1 MRLKFVFTLAVVCG
15 LSFTDLQ
22 AQQTA
27 KITSAGTG
35 YLEYLPQDY
44 NKNTNDYP
52 IVIFLH
58 GIGER
63 GTTST
68 DPATIKTSVQKV
80 ANVGL
85 AKNVKYGAQYPF
97 ILISPQLKSSYGT
110 WPANYVMEVLNH
122 VKKYLRVNNKRIY
135 ITGLSLGSLGTWTT
149 LGAYPEVFAAAVPIC
164 AAGSTSKACAIAAE
178 NVPIWAFHG
187 TEDTRVSYLV
197 TTKMVNAVNACTPKP
212 SPLAKVTLF
221 YGMGHAIWDKV
232 YKYTNAV
239 DWMLGFTNGTTTT
252 DDGSA
257 TNTPPTVS
265 AGSDKSLTLP
275 DNEVYIQGTASDSD
289 GSIASY
295 RWKQLSGGTVSM
307 GGVSTSRLRAYNMVE
322 GSYTFRLKVT
332 DNSGAIKY
340 DDVKVVVSRTSASNI
355 APVAKAGSDKSTSST
370 SITLTGSGYDSDGT
384 IVSYKWNKAIG
395 NAVTLTNAKS
405 ASVTVSGLQDGS
417 YYFRLGVTDNDGAT
431 DYDQVKVVVS
441 GSGTTATNIEPVIVP
456 SGSTSNVA
464 PVAKAGSDKSTSS
477 KSITITGSGY
487 DADGKIVSYKW
498 NKAIGGAVTLT
509 NANSASVTVSGMQD
523 GTYYFRLGVT
533 DNDGATDYDQVKV
546 VVKGSS
552 TAATSTTTNENLAPV
567 AYAGEN
573 KRITTETATVKI
585 VGSGYDKDGDIVS
598 YRWAQYGGPDVT
610 LKNRESS
617 TVTVSGLR
625 EGKYYLK
632 LIVKDNDGAT
642 DRDNMLIV
650 VSES

>member
-1 MRLKFVFTLAVVCG
+1 MRLKFIFTLAVVCG

-85 AKNVKYGAQYPF
+85 AKSVKYGAQYPF
-97 ILISPQLKSSYGT
+97 VLISPQLKSSYGT

-149 LGAYPEVFAAAVPIC
+149 LGAYPDVFAAAVPIC

-178 NVPIWAFHG
+178 NVAIWAFHG

-212 SPLAKVTLF
+212 TPLAKTTLF
-221 YGMGHAIWDKV
+221 YGLGHNIWDKV
-232 YKYTNAV
+232 YNETSAV
-239 DWMLGFTNGTTTT
+239 NWMLSFTNGTTT
-252 DDGSA
+252 DDGS
-257 TNTPPTVS
+257 
-265 AGSDKSLTLP
+265 
-275 DNEVYIQGTASDSD
+275 GTS
-289 GSIASY
+289 
-295 RWKQLSGGTVSM
+295 
-307 GGVSTSRLRAYNMVE
+307 
-322 GSYTFRLKVT
+322 
-332 DNSGAIKY
+332 
-340 DDVKVVVSRTSASNI
+340 SNI
-355 APVAKAGSDKSTSST
+355 APVAKAG
-370 SITLTGSGYDSDGT
+370 
-384 IVSYKWNKAIG
+384 A
-395 NAVTLTNAKS
+395 
-405 ASVTVSGLQDGS
+405 
-417 YYFRLGVTDNDGAT
+417 
-431 DYDQVKVVVS
+431 
-441 GSGTTATNIEPVIVP
+441 
-456 SGSTSNVA
+456 
-464 PVAKAGSDKSTSS
+464 DKSTSS
-477 KSITITGSGY
+477 KSITINGSGY
-487 DADGKIVSYKW
+487 DADGQIVSYKW

-523 GTYYFRLGVT
+523 GTYYFRLRVT

-546 VVKGSS
+546 VVSGSG
-552 TAATSTTTNENLAPV
+552 TATATTTTTTTTNTTNTANIAPV
-567 AYAGEN
+567 ANAGANRSTSSTSITLSGSGSDKDGEIVSYRWTQYSGPTATLTNSSSPNVTVSNLRDGKYYLKLTVTDDKGATDSDNMLISVSQGTASISAVETSINTTNVAPIAYAGEN
-573 KRITTETATVKI
+573 QRITTATSAIKI
-585 VGSGYDKDGDIVS
+585 LGSGSDKDGDIVF
-598 YRWAQYGGPDVT
+598 YRWTQYGGPDVT
-610 LKNRESS
+610 LENQESS

-632 LIVKDNDGAT
+632 LTVKDDDGAI
-642 DRDNMLIV
+642 DHDNMLLV